1 MNINPLTWNWNEQK
15 AAGRHV
21 LSYAAGGVTM
31 LVAVHIISPTDASGI
46 TDNLNTIWD
55 GIEKIG
61 TGITGLAAI
70 IVPIYTALTAKKSA
84 EPAEQVK
91 AVVANLSAPAI
102 TQAADAIADPAS
114 RNKLISAVA
123 EMGEVRGI
131 VAPESVAKNT
141 DSNKVV
147 STPAEVAGLPLATPR
162 ITI

>member
-1 MNINPLTWNWNEQK
+1 MNINPLSWNWNEKK

-21 LSYAAGGVTM
+21 LSYAAGGVTA
-31 LVAVHIISPTDASGI
+31 LVALHILTPQDASGI
-46 TDNLNTIWD
+46 TDNLTSIWD
-55 GIEKIG
+55 GIEKII
-61 TGITGLAAI
+61 TGLTGLAAI
-70 IVPIYTALTAKKSA
+70 LVPIYTALTAKKSA

-102 TQAADAIADPAS
+102 TQAADAVADPAS

-123 EMGEVRGI
+123 EMREVRGI

-147 STPAEVAGLPLATPR
+147 SSPEAVAGLPLASARATP
-162 ITI
+162 